1 MAGAGAVA
9 AAVAEAL
16 SNSSTVESVLEAAR
30 RGAMIAEK
38 QGYPKG
44 ESRMLS
50 LMDEMLAL
58 SEKNEDDAEFL
69 AQVFGKIEYSMDC
82 EETAAV
88 VMAFFARCGG
98 DPMRAACLGANLGG
112 DTDTIGAL
120 AAAVCGAYSGTAKLD
135 MDLIRQI
142 EEVNHVNFLEK
153 AVSILNV

>member
-1 MAGAGAVA
+1 
-9 AAVAEAL
+9 
-16 SNSSTVESVLEAAR
+16 
-30 RGAMIAEK
+30 
-38 QGYPKG
+38 
-44 ESRMLS
+44 
-50 LMDEMLAL
+50 MDEMLAL
-58 SEKNEDDAEFL
+58 SEKNADDAEFL